1 MAKVVEL
8 PRLSDTMEEG
18 AIAKWH
24 VAEGDTVKRG
34 QLIAEIETDK
44 ATMEFESFD
53 AGVVLKI
60 LVPEGETIAIGT
72 PIAVLGKA
80 GEDVDAAL
88 GGRGGGKGKKKE
100 AAEPEAEKSAGKKG
114 AAKKDASKKDAEKG
128 AGKKAKP
135 EAEAE
140 DEPEAELEEDEDADD
155 EAADDESED
164 EPDEGPSDVAKGESG
179 ATKATSK
186 LVKQAEAALAT
197 AETGATHGEA
207 SDDDDSKADRS
218 RIAASPLARRL
229 AREHGVDL
237 AEVSGSGPHGRI
249 VKSDIEA
256 AAAKATETAKAKP
269 GKAAPAVGGEVD
281 ARGRPFAVRP
291 DEPVKLSQMRKAIA
305 RRMSQANAEIPHF
318 YLTTVV
324 DMDLAVG
331 LRDQLKTGLDAK
343 VSFNDLV
350 LLAAA
355 KALRAHPEVNAY
367 WDGTTVVR
375 RGNVHVGVA
384 VAVDDGLIVPVVR
397 FTDQK
402 SLREIAEEARD
413 LGLRGRDKKLQPQ
426 EMSGSTF
433 TVSNLG
439 MFGIDE
445 FAAVVNPGEGAILA
459 VGAIVDTVVAKNGQI
474 AIGKRMKMTLA
485 CDHRVMDGATG
496 AKFLAT
502 MRGLLE
508 QPLAMLA

>member
-1 MAKVVEL
+1 MAKIVEL

-18 AIAKWH
+18 VIAKWH
-24 VAEGDTVKRG
+24 IAEGDTVKRG
-34 QLIAEIETDK
+34 QVIADIETDK

-60 LVPEGETIAIGT
+60 LAPEGETLAIGT

-88 GGRGGGKGKKKE
+88 AGRGGGKAAAAKPAAEGKATAAKPAGGAKAAAKGKAAEAEPAEDE
-100 AAEPEAEKSAGKKG
+100 AAEDEAAEDE
-114 AAKKDASKKDAEKG
+114 AAEDEAAED
-128 AGKKAKP
+128 
-135 EAEAE
+135 EAAEDEAAE
-140 DEPEAELEEDEDADD
+140 DEPAAKAEP
-155 EAADDESED
+155 AAGRSSE
-164 EPDEGPSDVAKGESG
+164 
-179 ATKATSK
+179 
-186 LVKQAEAALAT
+186 
-197 AETGATHGEA
+197 
-207 SDDDDSKADRS
+207 

-237 AEVSGSGPHGRI
+237 AKLSGSGPHGRI
-249 VKSDIEA
+249 VKSDVEA
-256 AAAKATETAKAKP
+256 AAAAKSAEPAKP
-269 GKAAPAVGGEVD
+269 AKPVVVAGGVD
-281 ARGRPFAVRP
+281 ARGRPFAMRP

-318 YLTTVV
+318 YLTAVV
-324 DMDLAVG
+324 DMDLAVA
-331 LRDQLKTGLDAK
+331 LREQLKTALDAK

-350 LLAAA
+350 LLSAAR
-355 KALRAHPEVNAY
+355 ALRAHPEVNAY
-367 WDGTTVVR
+367 WDGATVVR
-375 RGNVHVGVA
+375 RGNVHIGIA
-384 VAVDDGLIVPVVR
+384 VAVDEGLIVPVIR
-397 FTDQK
+397 FADQK
-402 SLREIAEEARD
+402 SLRELAEEARD
-413 LGLRGRDKKLQPQ
+413 LGLRARDKKLVPE

-445 FAAVVNPGEGAILA
+445 FAAVINPGEGAILA
-459 VGAIVDTVVAKNGQI
+459 VGAIVDTVVAKAGQV
-474 AIGKRMKMTLA
+474 AIGKRMKVTLA

-502 MRGLLE
+502 LRGLLE

>member
-18 AIAKWH
+18 VIAKWH
-24 VAEGDTVKRG
+24 VAVGDTVKRG
-34 QLIAEIETDK
+34 QVIAEIETDK

-53 AGVVLKI
+53 AGVVLE
-60 LVPEGETIAIGT
+60 LLAPEGETLAIGT

-80 GEDVDAAL
+80 GEDPKAAL
-88 GGRGGGKGKKKE
+88 GGRGGGAPKKE
-100 AAEPEAEKSAGKKG
+100 EGGKGSKP
-114 AAKKDASKKDAEKG
+114 AAKKAA
-128 AGKKAKP
+128 AKKA
-135 EAEAE
+135 EE
-140 DEPEAELEEDEDADD
+140 DEPEESAED
-155 EAADDESED
+155 EAAEADA
-164 EPDEGPSDVAKGESG
+164 AKGETG
-179 ATKATSK
+179 ATKAESK
-186 LVKQAEAALAT
+186 MVKEAEAALAT
-197 AETGATHGEA
+197 AKTGASRGEA
-207 SDDDDSKADRS
+207 EAGEGEDDEDEAPAEAADRS

-237 AEVSGSGPHGRI
+237 ARISGSGPHGRI
-249 VKSDIEA
+249 VKADVE
-256 AAAKATETAKAKP
+256 AAAKAKPAGPAKAAKP
-269 GKAAPAVGGEVD
+269 TKAAAAAGQEVD
-281 ARGRPFAVRP
+281 VRGRPFAVHA

-324 DMDLAVG
+324 DMDRAVA
-331 LRDQLKTGLDAK
+331 LREELKTALDAK

-367 WDGTTVVR
+367 WDGTTAVR
-375 RGNVHVGVA
+375 RGNVHMGVA
-384 VAVDDGLIVPVVR
+384 VAVDEGLIVPVIR
-397 FTDQK
+397 FADQK
-402 SLREIAEEARD
+402 SLREIAEDARD
-413 LGLRGRDKKLQPQ
+413 LGQRGRDKKLAPD

-445 FAAVVNPGEGAILA
+445 FAAVINPGEGAILA
-459 VGAIVDTVVAKNGQI
+459 VGAIVDTVVAKAGQV

-502 MRGLLE
+502 LRGLLE